1 MGLSFLPIVFL
12 MCILFLAGVFA
23 LWILR
28 CRRRDRVEV
37 LRIFPRDKRTR
48 EQLGL
53 AYRGQLS
60 KMLGLIAAWIATFV
74 PMIVIFL
81 DVARNPPLAVFARLV
96 VGSLAVVL
104 LAADVSLT
112 LAILSKFQ
120 EIVILERELG
130 VTRFYNGI
138 RQYRFAGAALWDSI
152 VRSGGLGI
160 EEEEIERHDYS
171 RMNCR
176 LEIVSF
182 LVIAILSLL
191 CGTILAGLLAT

>member
-1 MGLSFLPIVFL
+1 
-12 MCILFLAGVFA
+12 
-23 LWILR
+23 
-28 CRRRDRVEV
+28 
-37 LRIFPRDKRTR
+37 
-48 EQLGL
+48 
-53 AYRGQLS
+53 
-60 KMLGLIAAWIATFV
+60 MLGLIAAWIATFV

-138 RQYRFAGAALWDSI
+138 RQYRFAGKQPCGI
-152 VRSGGLGI
+152 RSSG
-160 EEEEIERHDYS
+160 
-171 RMNCR
+171 
-176 LEIVSF
+176 
-182 LVIAILSLL
+182 A
-191 CGTILAGLLAT
+191 AGLASKKKRLSDTITAE